1 MGGTLWLVGTPIGN
15 LGDLA
20 PRARDT
26 LAAVDLIAAEDTRR
40 TGRLLSGFEINKPL
54 ISLFEGNERER
65 TDELLVRL
73 RAGTSV
79 ALVTDGGMPAI
90 SDPGFRLIRACAEDG
105 IDVRIVPGP
114 SAAVA
119 ALVISGL
126 PTDRFSFEGFLPRK
140 PGDRMRRL
148 EALRDDPRTLVIFES
163 PLRVQVLLRDI
174 LVAFGDRRVAVARE
188 LTKVHEEVHR
198 GRASEV
204 LSQLGDARLKGEI
217 VVVIEGAGKGGA
229 PDVESGVEEARAL
242 VAAGMKKRD
251 AARAVGER
259 RGLPANEIYRA
270 LVASSTEPA
279 RN

>member
-119 ALVISGL
+119 ALVI
-126 PTDRFSFEGFLPRK
+126 
-140 PGDRMRRL
+140 
-148 EALRDDPRTLVIFES
+148 FES

-198 GRASEV
+198 GRASDV
-204 LSQLGDARLKGEI
+204 LSQLGDARLKGEV

>member
-1 MGGTLWLVGTPIGN
+1 M
-15 LGDLA
+15 
-20 PRARDT
+20 
-26 LAAVDLIAAEDTRR
+26 
-40 TGRLLSGFEINKPL
+40 
-54 ISLFEGNERER
+54 
-65 TDELLVRL
+65 
-73 RAGTSV
+73 
-79 ALVTDGGMPAI
+79 
-90 SDPGFRLIRACAEDG
+90 
-105 IDVRIVPGP
+105 
-114 SAAVA
+114 
-119 ALVISGL
+119 
-126 PTDRFSFEGFLPRK
+126 
-140 PGDRMRRL
+140 
-148 EALRDDPRTLVIFES
+148 IFES

-198 GRASEV
+198 GRASDV
-204 LSQLGDARLKGEI
+204 LSQLGDARLKGEV

-259 RGLPANEIYRA
+259 QGLPANEIYRA